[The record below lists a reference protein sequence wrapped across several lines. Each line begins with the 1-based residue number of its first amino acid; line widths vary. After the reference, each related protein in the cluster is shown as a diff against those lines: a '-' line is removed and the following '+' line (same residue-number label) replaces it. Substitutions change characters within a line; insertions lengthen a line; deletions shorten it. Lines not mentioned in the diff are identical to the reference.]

1 MLNIF
6 RYVKLLKKTS
16 LISCRYFSINKSDL
30 VESSRNIQDLLKTTE
45 DDSSFSKGLY
55 SSLNTIHSEYSSIN
69 LATSSKNIYEKTS
82 SKFNSQF
89 LQFENDRKSLT
100 GNFDGNPTKQLFILL
115 RYLRY
120 VQIAFIYRFIT
131 FDINLALKETSNSIL
146 DLTKNQENLNDN
158 SLPLTCELTFFVQ
171 YLSSHFPLSHVK
183 SLLSSTL
190 IVSYLS
196 NYLFAILVDK
206 SPLLLVNQLCFALH
220 SIVKIPSDSTID
232 QWPCALLKYLYN
244 ERSCSLPII
253 EYLTLIQHNENQ
265 PSSSEMFS
273 LLNSYLI
280 EIGIHQDNLD
290 KICQLLILIS
300 SCHYSHELFQRGVI
314 EKIRVHLKKSKEKN
328 HLSDIK
334 LCSRLIYYL
343 CLTDPTN
350 RFDTRA
356 TIVELSRKLH
366 KNIAN
371 EMTFPQWIVQAQHG
385 MMLVNIY
392 NYQLLFSTVQHKFFP
407 LLFRDMGV
415 YTKSIQRQLSDIH
428 HALSLDRPALKT
440 RLLNNQMLAYTNE
453 ITDQYRSSIRADQQT
468 YQRFL
473 LDLKQEID
481 NLYGKNSCQVIDTY
495 QRYPLLLFDFLEVK
509 LPNTK
514 ELNALGIDVKQRI
527 AVLPIMNSMLIRQQ
541 RSNGSSTRVYSAHTT
556 MRYRLIGNDNYTV
569 LPIFQGEFLRAV
581 RDGKFRSIFET
592 NLALKSLPLQSDMKE
607 LD

>member
-6 RYVKLLKKTS
+6 RYVKLLKQTS
-16 LISCRYFSINKSDL
+16 SISCRYFSINKSDL

-45 DDSSFSKGLY
+45 DDSSFSKLLY

-69 LATSSKNIYEKTS
+69 LATSSKSIYQKTS

-89 LQFENDRKSLT
+89 VQFENDRKNHIGDFN
-100 GNFDGNPTKQLFILL
+100 GNHTKQLMILL
-115 RYLRY
+115 RYVRY

-196 NYLFAILVDK
+196 NYLFAILLEK

-220 SIVKIPSDSTID
+220 SIVKIPSGSTIH
-232 QWPCALLKYLYN
+232 QWPYALLKYLYN

-253 EYLTLIQHNENQ
+253 EYLILIQHNENH
-265 PSSSEMFS
+265 PSSFEIFS

-314 EKIRVHLKKSKEKN
+314 EKIRKKFKEKEN

-366 KNIAN
+366 ENIAN

-415 YTKSIQRQLSDIH
+415 YTKSVQRQLFDIH
-428 HALSLDRPALKT
+428 HALSFDRPALKT

-453 ITDQYRSSIRADQQT
+453 ITDQYRSSIRVDQKT

-481 NLYGKNSCQVIDTY
+481 NLYGNNSCQIIDTY

-514 ELNALGIDVKQRI
+514 ELSVLGIDVKQRI
-527 AVLPIMNSMLIRQQ
+527 AVLPILNSMLIRQQ

-556 MRYRLIGNDNYTV
+556 MRYRLIENDNYTV

-581 RDGKFRSIFET
+581 RDGKFRSVFET
-592 NLALKSLPLQSDMKE
+592 NLALKSLPFQSDMKE